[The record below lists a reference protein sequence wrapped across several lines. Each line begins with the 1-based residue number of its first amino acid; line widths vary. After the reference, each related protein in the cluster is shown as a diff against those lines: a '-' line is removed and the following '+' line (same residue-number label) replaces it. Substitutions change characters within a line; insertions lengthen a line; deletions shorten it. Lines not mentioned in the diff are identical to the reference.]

1 MPVFLLKKTE
11 SVCLNFDKN
20 ECEEDLGGGETVIR
34 MYCMKNIFF
43 SIKGQMQKEK
53 YASVHFV
60 LENYRH
66 ISWIKSNKESV
77 GYLVIF
83 PHSVLTCKY
92 PVI

>member
-1 MPVFLLKKTE
+1 MRGASLRRGNCNKNVFYE
-11 SVCLNFDKN
+11 
-20 ECEEDLGGGETVIR
+20 
-34 MYCMKNIFF
+34 NIFF

-60 LENYRH
+60 LENYQH

>member
-1 MPVFLLKKTE
+1 MRGA
-11 SVCLNFDKN
+11 SWRRGNCNKN
-20 ECEEDLGGGETVIR
+20 VLYE
-34 MYCMKNIFF
+34 NIFF
-43 SIKGQMQKEK
+43 LIKGQMQKEK
-53 YASVHFV
+53 YASVHFM